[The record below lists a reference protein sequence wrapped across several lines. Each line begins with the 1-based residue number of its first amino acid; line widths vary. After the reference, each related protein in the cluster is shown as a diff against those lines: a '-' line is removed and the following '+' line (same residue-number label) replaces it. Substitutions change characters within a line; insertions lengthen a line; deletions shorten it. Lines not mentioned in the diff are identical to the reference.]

1 MDIKEVM
8 RKLKNRNMANIA
20 RDTGVHHVTIHNIA
34 TGKTAKPHKKTLEK
48 IIDWLE
54 KN

>member
-1 MDIKEVM
+1 MDIKEVA
-8 RKLKNRNMANIA
+8 RKLKNRNMANVA
-20 RDTGVHHVTIHNIA
+20 RDTGIHHVTIHKIA
-34 TGKTAKPHKKTLEK
+34 VGKTTNPRRKTLEK